1 MTRLAGK
8 VAIITGGAQG
18 MGESHARMFVAQG
31 AKVVITDINK
41 ERGEAL
47 AAELGDSA
55 IFLSQDV
62 ASEKDWQFV
71 VSRAEAHFGPVNT
84 LVNNA
89 GVLGPG
95 AALTDFKKKDFENVC
110 AINQTGVFLGMQ
122 AVIPAMIKAGGGAII
137 NISSIAGIVAI
148 YGSPNIAYNASKFAV
163 RGLTKQAAVE
173 YGRHNIRVNS
183 VHPGFVKTPMMA
195 AVLSDDGRE
204 ASKLVPL
211 NRLAEPS
218 DISNLVVFLASD
230 ESAYITGAEHVIDG
244 GVTAV

>member
-1 MTRLAGK
+1 MNRLSGK

-62 ASEKDWQFV
+62 ASEEDWQFV
-71 VSRAEAHFGPVNT
+71 VSRAEAHFGLVNA

-195 AVLSDDGRE
+195 AALSDDGRE

-211 NRLAEPS
+211 NRLAEPA